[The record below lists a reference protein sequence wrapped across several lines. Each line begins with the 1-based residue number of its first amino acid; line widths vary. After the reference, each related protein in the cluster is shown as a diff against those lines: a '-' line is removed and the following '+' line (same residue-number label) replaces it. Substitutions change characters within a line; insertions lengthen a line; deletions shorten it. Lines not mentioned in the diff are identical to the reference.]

1 MLLNTEELLALL
13 SGDAEPD
20 RLADLLDRL
29 EHCPESAAALQV
41 LVALR
46 ANREEALEALRLAA
60 ENDAVSAPFRHAAAR
75 PDAPSP
81 GWAWATQALR
91 LAASIALVAVVSV
104 WATITFFGP
113 GEPVDASSLATT
125 TFVNSVASSSPT
137 AELTSSAVVDDALRA
152 LDAGD
157 FERVK
162 SLLETQPTDAEGR
175 IPLFLG
181 MAEYFLDDYEAALA
195 KFEEVRE
202 LPTLS
207 DAGITHQAA
216 WYEANALLKLDR
228 PKQALIALENATS
241 ARNFAFHAEALEIY
255 GTLWETLGMS
265 RSKRD

>member
-1 MLLNTEELLALL
+1 MLLNTEELLALV

-29 EHCPESAAALQV
+29 ERCPESPAALQV

-46 ANREEALEALRLAA
+46 ANREEALEALRLVA

-104 WATITFFGP
+104 WATITIFGP
-113 GEPVDASSLATT
+113 GEPVDTSSLATT
-125 TFVNSVASSSPT
+125 TFVNSVRWAPT

-162 SLLETQPTDAEGR
+162 SLLERQPTDAEGR